1 MSEHPWFS
9 LFLQTS
15 IVLGFLCF
23 VTLGI
28 VLLHE
33 SKYGSLSQTDA
44 KYLEVIEKLKKK
56 HEEKEKEGKEKDL
69 LAESSKNK

>member
-23 VTLGI
+23 VTLGL

-69 LAESSKNK
+69 LAESNKNK